1 MALASDAPKDV
12 FRLSMLIYDT
22 RFRAI
27 TIQVVV
33 LILVLLGVAWLLNNT
48 IENLAA
54 KDKDISF
61 AFLWLMARLQRLN
74 APQKH

>member
-1 MALASDAPKDV
+1 MALAADTPKES

-27 TIQVVV
+27 TIQMIL

-54 KDKDISF
+54 KEQDINFS
-61 AFLWLMARLQRLN
+61 
-74 APQKH
+74 

>member
-1 MALASDAPKDV
+1 MALAADTPKES

-27 TIQVVV
+27 TIQVLV
-33 LILVLLGVAWLLNNT
+33 LILVLLGVAWLLNTT

-54 KDKDISF
+54 TLRFVIQTYKIADAHS
-61 AFLWLMARLQRLN
+61 A
-74 APQKH
+74 